1 MWAVYVL
8 LKASCSYTAG
18 WYVWGHWVL
27 AVDHLNHQNFKKSL
41 LSYKC
46 GLIFV
51 GMKEFFFF
59 WKNEIQ
65 NGRLKKRSFFKI
77 ANSQYFFVKILWSG
91 PWVSRI
97 HWCEGHWYGSTYMA
111 VRLSDIS
118 SITGQ
123 KCIFCV
129 FWPFLSLCRTTS
141 RPYRLSHT
149 NALRINEFY

>member
-1 MWAVYVL
+1 MWA
-8 LKASCSYTAG
+8 
-18 WYVWGHWVL
+18 
-27 AVDHLNHQNFKKSL
+27 NF
-41 LSYKC
+41 C
-46 GLIFV
+46 WDEGN
-51 GMKEFFFF
+51 FFFF

-77 ANSQYFFVKILWSG
+77 ANSQYFFVKISWSS

-118 SITGQ
+118 SKTGQ

-129 FWPFLSLCRTTS
+129 FGPFWAYDGQPHGHIGWAIPKKWQSLKAKVPSSFLTFSLKLVIET
-141 RPYRLSHT
+141 
-149 NALRINEFY
+149 EFLHFCVWKLLFFEYFILKLLIMER